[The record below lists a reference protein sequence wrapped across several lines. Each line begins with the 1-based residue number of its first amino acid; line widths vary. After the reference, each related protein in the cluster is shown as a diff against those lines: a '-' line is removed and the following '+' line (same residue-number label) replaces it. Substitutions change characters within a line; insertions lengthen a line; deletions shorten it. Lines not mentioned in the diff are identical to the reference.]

1 MSVSDQLFVSHFPIP
16 QGLRVMISQI
26 LLTCLSSRIGRT
38 HYLKCTSSGHC
49 NHFCPVCQF
58 SVDDADDPYL
68 ATTIND
74 LAPILTSPKRR
85 PVSCG
90 SIGSELRLLKSL
102 ILRDRTIRRQW
113 FLLSPRHHHQRH
125 LLTAIS
131 LLIKTRICQTSFCH
145 LSLSLSSSKAWLL
158 SEKIVFVTCGFSP
171 TTVWTAAAASDG
183 GNCLPSPSLHQLTSF
198 RFSDAF

>member
-85 PVSCG
+85 PVSWG

-102 ILRDRTIRRQW
+102 ILRTKPKNEKGCVI
-113 FLLSPRHHHQRH
+113 
-125 LLTAIS
+125 
-131 LLIKTRICQTSFCH
+131 
-145 LSLSLSSSKAWLL
+145 L
-158 SEKIVFVTCGFSP
+158 SEICFIAGTMLVLSHDFGMKIQIYLV
-171 TTVWTAAAASDG
+171 
-183 GNCLPSPSLHQLTSF
+183 
-198 RFSDAF
+198 